1 MCLGGR
7 QIKEDDIPSVQ
18 KGKMFVF
25 VPGVF
30 LKIKIV
36 QCAMLSHNKYIC
48 RTGMR

>member
-30 LKIKIV
+30 LKIKIL
-36 QCAMLSHNKYIC
+36 QRDMISCNIS
-48 RTGMR
+48 TGQE

>member
-30 LKIKIV
+30 LKIL
-36 QCAMLSHNKYIC
+36 QRDMLSCNIS
-48 RTGMR
+48 TGQE